1 MGEHIVV
8 GIDVGTT
15 KVATLIGEVLAD
27 GRVEVIGVGI
37 TPARGL
43 RKGIVVSVDEAVDAI
58 GASVRK
64 AEQQSGFKLVGA
76 YVDIAGGHVASEN
89 SHGVVPVRRH
99 DKVITQED
107 VNRVLEAARLINIP
121 PDREIIHMIP
131 RYFVVDGQEGVR
143 NPVGMLGH
151 RLEVEANIVT
161 GALTSVHNL
170 LRCVER
176 VGVGVDALV
185 LQGLAAGE
193 AVLTEAE
200 KDLGVLLIDVGGGT
214 TNAAVFV
221 DGSISHSLVL
231 PVGGY
236 HLTNDIAIGL
246 RVPFGTAE
254 EIKLRF
260 GSALAS
266 AVGDEDVRNGKVEGA
281 HAAALEGVPNRH
293 VSERMVSEILEARLA
308 ETFELV
314 YSELRRAGYDTS
326 LPAGVVLTG
335 GTAQLRGIRDLA
347 SVVFPG
353 AVRVGSPQGITGL
366 TDALGTPAMAAAVG
380 LLRWGSVQIDEPGLA
395 PHRKL
400 VGGALGALGSWLRG
414 FLP

>member
-15 KVATLIGEVLAD
+15 KVVTLIGEVLVD

-37 TPARGL
+37 TPSRGL
-43 RKGIVVSVDEAVDAI
+43 RKGIVVSVDEAVEAI
-58 GASVRK
+58 GTSVRK

-76 YVDIAGGHVASEN
+76 YVGIAGGHVASEN

-99 DKVITQED
+99 DKVITQAD
-107 VNRVLEAARLINIP
+107 VNRVLDAARVVNLP

-214 TNAAVFV
+214 TSAAVFV
-221 DGSISHSLVL
+221 DGSISHALVL
-231 PVGGY
+231 PVGGF

-246 RVPFGTAE
+246 RLPFGKCE
-254 EIKLRF
+254 EIKIEH
-260 GSALAS
+260 GCALAS
-266 AVGDEDVRNGKVEGA
+266 AVEEDRRLNGSAPGDT
-281 HAAALEGVPNRH
+281 RH
-293 VSERMVSEILEARLA
+293 RQVSERMVSEILEARLA

-326 LPAGVVLTG
+326 MPAGVVLTG
-335 GTAQLRGIRDLA
+335 GTAQLRGIRELA
-347 SVVFPG
+347 GVVFPG
-353 AVRVGSPQGITGL
+353 AVRVGVPQGVTGL
-366 TDALGTPAMAAAVG
+366 TDALGTPAAAAAVG
-380 LLRWGSVQIDEPGLA
+380 LLRWGSVQADEGEA
-395 PHRKL
+395 GPHNKL
-400 VGGALGALGSWLRG
+400 VGGAVGVIRNILRS
-414 FLP
+414 LIP

>member
-1 MGEHIVV
+1 MAEQIVV

-15 KVATLIGEVLAD
+15 KVVTLIGEVLTD

-37 TPARGL
+37 APSRGL

-76 YVDIAGGHVASEN
+76 YVAISGGHVASEN

-99 DKVITQED
+99 DKVISQDD
-107 VNRVLEAARLINIP
+107 VNRVLEAARILNIP

-131 RYFVVDGQEGVR
+131 RYFVVDGQDGVR

-214 TNAAVFV
+214 TSAAVFV
-221 DGSISHSLVL
+221 DGSITHALVL

-246 RVPFGTAE
+246 HLPYAE
-254 EIKLRF
+254 SEALKLKH
-260 GSALAS
+260 GHALAS
-266 AVGDEDVRNGKVEGA
+266 AVDDDGRLNGT
-281 HAAALEGVPNRH
+281 AAGELAGRQ
-293 VSERMVSEILEARLA
+293 VSERMIAEILEARLA

-314 YSELRRAGYDTS
+314 YSELRRAGYESS

-335 GTAQLRGIRDLA
+335 GTAQLRGIRELA
-347 SVVFPG
+347 AVVFPG
-353 AVRVGSPQGITGL
+353 AVRVGVPQGITGL
-366 TDALGTPAMAAAVG
+366 IDALGGPAASTAVG
-380 LLRWGSVQIDEPGLA
+380 LLRWGSVQLEESPPA
-395 PHRKL
+395 PHQRL
-400 VGGALGALGSWLRG
+400 VGGALGAVGQWLRG
-414 FLP
+414 LLP

>member
-1 MGEHIVV
+1 
-8 GIDVGTT
+8 
-15 KVATLIGEVLAD
+15 
-27 GRVEVIGVGI
+27 
-37 TPARGL
+37 
-43 RKGIVVSVDEAVDAI
+43 
-58 GASVRK
+58 
-64 AEQQSGFKLVGA
+64 
-76 YVDIAGGHVASEN
+76 
-89 SHGVVPVRRH
+89 
-99 DKVITQED
+99 
-107 VNRVLEAARLINIP
+107 
-121 PDREIIHMIP
+121 MIP

-193 AVLTEAE
+193 AALTEAE
-200 KDLGVLLIDVGGGT
+200 KDLGVLLIDIGGGT

-221 DGSISHSLVL
+221 DGSISHALVL
-231 PVGGY
+231 PVGGH

-246 RVPFGTAE
+246 RVPFATAE
-254 EIKLRF
+254 EIKLRY

-266 AVGDEDVRNGKVEGA
+266 AVDDDEPVNGSARDERGGK
-281 HAAALEGVPNRH
+281 

-347 SVVFPG
+347 AVVFPG
-353 AVRVGSPQGITGL
+353 AVRIGVPQGITGL
-366 TDALGTPAMAAAVG
+366 VDSLGTPAHATAAG
-380 LLRWGSVQIDEPGLA
+380 LLRWGSVQLEEPEASAHG
-395 PHRKL
+395 RF
-400 VGGALGALGSWLRG
+400 VGGALGALGHWIRG
-414 FLP
+414 LLP

>member
-15 KVATLIGEVLAD
+15 KVATLIGDVLPD
-27 GRVEVIGVGI
+27 GRVEVIGVGV
-37 TPARGL
+37 TPSKGL
-43 RKGIVVSVDEAVDAI
+43 RKGIVVSVEEAVEI
-58 GASVRK
+58 ITASVRK

-76 YVDIAGGHVASEN
+76 YVSISGAHIASEN

-107 VNRVLEAARLINIP
+107 VNRVLEAARILNLP
-121 PDREIIHMIP
+121 PDREIIHMVP

-170 LRCVER
+170 LRCVES
-176 VGVGVDALV
+176 VGVSVDALV

-214 TNAAVFV
+214 TSVAYFV

-246 RVPFGTAE
+246 RVPFQQAE
-254 EIKLRF
+254 DIKLHH
-260 GSALAS
+260 GCALAS
-266 AVGDEDVRNGKVEGA
+266 LVEDEQDLNGRAPRDGRDRP
-281 HAAALEGVPNRH
+281 VPPR
-293 VSERMVSEILEARLA
+293 VIAEILEARLA
-308 ETFELV
+308 ETFELAR
-314 YSELRRAGYDTS
+314 SELRRAGVDMTP
-326 LPAGVVLTG
+326 PAGVVLTG
-335 GTAQLRGIRDLA
+335 GSAQLRGIRELAA
-347 SVVFPG
+347 SVFQG
-353 AVRVGSPQGITGL
+353 AVRIGTPQGITGL
-366 TDALGTPAMAAAVG
+366 TDALGSPAFATAVG
-380 LLRWGSVQIDEPGLA
+380 LLRWGSIQADDPRGGPQRRAVGSALSAIGDWIRGL
-395 PHRKL
+395 
-400 VGGALGALGSWLRG
+400 
-414 FLP
+414 LP

>member
-1 MGEHIVV
+1 MAEHIVV

-15 KVATLIGEVLAD
+15 KVVTLIGEVLAD
-27 GRVEVIGVGI
+27 GRVEVIGVGV

-43 RKGIVVSVDEAVDAI
+43 RKGIVVSVEEAVEAI

-76 YVDIAGGHVASEN
+76 YVSIAGGHVASEN

-107 VNRVLEAARLINIP
+107 VNRVLDAARITNIP

-131 RYFVVDGQEGVR
+131 RYFVVDGQDGVR

-193 AVLTEAE
+193 SVLTEAE
-200 KDLGVLLIDVGGGT
+200 KELGVLLIDIGGGT
-214 TNAAVFV
+214 TSAAVFV
-221 DGSISHSLVL
+221 EGSISHALVL
-231 PVGGY
+231 PVGGH
-236 HLTNDIAIGL
+236 HLTNDIAIGMKMDL
-246 RVPFGTAE
+246 ARAE
-254 EIKLRF
+254 DIKLRV

-266 AVGDEDVRNGKVEGA
+266 ATNGETHTNGALKVDERE
-281 HAAALEGVPNRH
+281 
-293 VSERMVSEILEARLA
+293 VSEILEARLA

-335 GTAQLRGIRDLA
+335 GTAQLKGVRDLA
-347 SVVFPG
+347 AVVFPG
-353 AVRVGSPQGITGL
+353 AVRIGTPQGITGL
-366 TDALGTPAMAAAVG
+366 ADSISSPAYATAVG
-380 LLRWGSVQIDEPGLA
+380 LLRWGSVQL
-395 PHRKL
+395 
-400 VGGALGALGSWLRG
+400 
-414 FLP
+414 

>member
-15 KVATLIGEVLAD
+15 KVVTLIGEVLVD

-37 TPARGL
+37 TPSRGL
-43 RKGIVVSVDEAVDAI
+43 RKGIVVNVDEAVEAI

-76 YVDIAGGHVASEN
+76 YVGIAGGHVASEN
-89 SHGVVPVRRH
+89 SHGIVPVRRH

-107 VNRVLEAARLINIP
+107 VNRVLDAARIINLP

-193 AVLTEAE
+193 AALTEAE
-200 KDLGVLLIDVGGGT
+200 KDLGVLLIDIGGGT

-221 DGSISHSLVL
+221 DGSISHALVL
-231 PVGGY
+231 PVGGH

-246 RVPFGTAE
+246 RVPFNTAE
-254 EIKLRF
+254 EIKLRY

-266 AVGDEDVRNGKVEGA
+266 AVDDEALLNGTARGDERGGK
-281 HAAALEGVPNRH
+281 

-335 GTAQLRGIRDLA
+335 GTAQLRGIRELA
-347 SVVFPG
+347 AVVFPG
-353 AVRVGSPQGITGL
+353 AVRVGVPQGITGL
-366 TDALGTPAMAAAVG
+366 VDSLGTPAYASAVG
-380 LLRWGSVQIDEPGLA
+380 LLRWGSVQLEEPDAGA
-395 PHRKL
+395 HGKL
-400 VGGALGALGSWLRG
+400 VGGALGALGHWLRG
-414 FLP
+414 LLP

>member
-1 MGEHIVV
+1 MAEHIVV

-15 KVATLIGEVLAD
+15 KVVTLIGEVLAD
-27 GRVEVIGVGI
+27 GRVEVIGVGV

-58 GASVRK
+58 ASSVRK
-64 AEQQSGFKLVGA
+64 AEPQSGFKLVGA
-76 YVDIAGGHVASEN
+76 YVGIAGGHVASEN

-99 DKVITQED
+99 DKVISQED
-107 VNRVLEAARLINIP
+107 VNRVLDAARIINLP

-176 VGVGVDALV
+176 VGVSVDALV

-193 AVLTEAE
+193 AALTEAE
-200 KDLGVLLIDVGGGT
+200 KDLGVLLIDIGGGT

-221 DGSISHSLVL
+221 DGSIRPGPGL
-231 PVGGY
+231 PVGGH

-246 RVPFGTAE
+246 RVPFNTAE
-254 EIKLRF
+254 EIKLRY
-260 GSALAS
+260 GNALAS
-266 AVGDEDVRNGKVEGA
+266 AIEEDRALNGSADDEKRG
-281 HAAALEGVPNRH
+281 RH

-314 YSELRRAGYDTS
+314 YTELRRAGYDAS

-347 SVVFPG
+347 GVVFPG
-353 AVRVGSPQGITGL
+353 AVRVGGPHGLTGL
-366 TDALGTPAMAAAVG
+366 TD
-380 LLRWGSVQIDEPGLA
+380 
-395 PHRKL
+395 
-400 VGGALGALGSWLRG
+400 
-414 FLP
+414 

>member
-1 MGEHIVV
+1 MAEHIVV

-15 KVATLIGEVLAD
+15 KMVTLIGEVLAD
-27 GRVEVIGVGI
+27 GRVEVIGVGV

-43 RKGIVVSVDEAVDAI
+43 RKGIVVSVEEAVEAI
-58 GASVRK
+58 AASVRK

-76 YVDIAGGHVASEN
+76 YVSIAGGHVASEN

-107 VNRVLEAARLINIP
+107 VNRVLDAARIMNIP

-193 AVLTEAE
+193 AALTEAE
-200 KDLGVLLIDVGGGT
+200 KDLGVLLIDIGGGT

-221 DGSISHSLVL
+221 DGSISHALVL
-231 PVGGY
+231 PVGGH

-246 RVPFGTAE
+246 RVPFNVAE
-254 EIKLRF
+254 DIKLRY

-266 AVGDEDVRNGKVEGA
+266 AVDDEAPTNGTARGDQPHGK
-281 HAAALEGVPNRH
+281 

-335 GTAQLRGIRDLA
+335 GTAQLRGIRELA
-347 SVVFPG
+347 AVVFPG
-353 AVRVGSPQGITGL
+353 AVRVGVPQGITGL
-366 TDALGTPAMAAAVG
+366 VDSLGTPAYASAVG
-380 LLRWGSVQIDEPGLA
+380 LLRWGSVQLDEPEASAHG
-395 PHRKL
+395 KL
-400 VGGALGALGSWLRG
+400 VGSALGALGQWLRG
-414 FLP
+414 LLP

>member
-1 MGEHIVV
+1 MAEHIVV

-15 KVATLIGEVLAD
+15 KVVTLIGEVLAD
-27 GRVEVIGVGI
+27 GRVEVIGVGV
-37 TPARGL
+37 TPSRGL
-43 RKGIVVSVDEAVDAI
+43 RKGIVVSVDEAVEAI

-107 VNRVLEAARLINIP
+107 VNRVLEAARIINIP

-214 TNAAVFV
+214 TSAAVFV
-221 DGSISHSLVL
+221 DGSISHALVL

-246 RVPFGTAE
+246 RVPFNTAE
-254 EIKLRF
+254 EIKLRY

-266 AVGDEDVRNGKVEGA
+266 AVEEDRRLNGSTPPDGA
-281 HAAALEGVPNRH
+281 NRH

-314 YSELRRAGYDTS
+314 YSELRRAGYDAS

-347 SVVFPG
+347 AVVFPG
-353 AVRVGSPQGITGL
+353 AVRVGGPQGITGL
-366 TDALGTPAMAAAVG
+366 TDSISSPGFAAAVG
-380 LLRWGSVQIDEPGLA
+380 LLRWGSVQQEDGGVA
-395 PHRKL
+395 PHRRL
-400 VGGALGALGSWLRG
+400 VGGALGALGNWLRG

>member
-15 KVATLIGEVLAD
+15 KVATLIGDVLPD
-27 GRVEVIGVGI
+27 GRVEVIGVGV
-37 TPARGL
+37 TPSRGL
-43 RKGIVVSVDEAVDAI
+43 RKGIVVSVEEAVEVITA
-58 GASVRK
+58 AVRK

-76 YVDIAGGHVASEN
+76 YVSISGAHIASEN

-107 VNRVLEAARLINIP
+107 VHRVLEAARILNLP
-121 PDREIIHMIP
+121 PDREIIHMVP

-170 LRCVER
+170 LRCVES
-176 VGVGVDALV
+176 VGVAVDALV

-200 KDLGVLLIDVGGGT
+200 KDLGVLLVDVGGGT
-214 TNAAVFV
+214 TSVAYFV

-246 RVPFGTAE
+246 RVPFQQAE
-254 EIKLRF
+254 DIKLRH
-260 GSALAS
+260 GCALAS
-266 AVGDEDVRNGKVEGA
+266 LIEEDQDLNG
-281 HAAALEGVPNRH
+281 HAPRDGRDRPVPPR
-293 VSERMVSEILEARLA
+293 VIAEILEARLA
-308 ETFELV
+308 ETFELAR
-314 YSELRRAGYDTS
+314 SELRRAGVELTP
-326 LPAGVVLTG
+326 PAGVVLTG
-335 GTAQLRGIRDLA
+335 GSAQLRGIRELAA
-347 SVVFPG
+347 SVFQGTVRLG
-353 AVRVGSPQGITGL
+353 APQGITGL
-366 TDALGTPAMAAAVG
+366 TDALGSPAFATAVG
-380 LLRWGSVQIDEPGLA
+380 LLRWGSVQADDPRAGPQRRA
-395 PHRKL
+395 
-400 VGGALGALGSWLRG
+400 VGSALSAIGDWLRG
-414 FLP
+414 LLP

>member
-15 KVATLIGEVLAD
+15 KVVTLIGEVLAD

-43 RKGIVVSVDEAVDAI
+43 RKGIVVSVEEAVDAI

-76 YVDIAGGHVASEN
+76 YVGIAGGHVASEN

-107 VNRVLEAARLINIP
+107 VNRVLDAARILNLP

-214 TNAAVFV
+214 TSAAVFV
-221 DGSISHSLVL
+221 DGSISHALVL

-246 RVPFGTAE
+246 RVPFATAE
-254 EIKLRF
+254 EIKLRY
-260 GSALAS
+260 GCALAS
-266 AVGDEDVRNGKVEGA
+266 EIEEDRTLNGSAGGEGR
-281 HAAALEGVPNRH
+281 GRQ

-314 YSELRRAGYDTS
+314 YSELRRAGYDAS

-335 GTAQLRGIRDLA
+335 GTAQLRGIRELA
-347 SVVFPG
+347 GVVFPG
-353 AVRVGSPQGITGL
+353 AIRIGVPQGVTGL
-366 TDALGTPAMAAAVG
+366 TDALGTPASAAAVG
-380 LLRWGSVQIDEPGLA
+380 LLRWGSVQAEEPSAA

-400 VGGALGALGSWLRG
+400 VGGAIGAFTHWLRAL
-414 FLP
+414 LPE

>member
-1 MGEHIVV
+1 
-8 GIDVGTT
+8 
-15 KVATLIGEVLAD
+15 
-27 GRVEVIGVGI
+27 
-37 TPARGL
+37 
-43 RKGIVVSVDEAVDAI
+43 
-58 GASVRK
+58 VRK

-76 YVDIAGGHVASEN
+76 YVGIAGGHVASEN
-89 SHGVVPVRRH
+89 SHGIVPVRRH

-107 VNRVLEAARLINIP
+107 VNRVLDAARILNLP

-200 KDLGVLLIDVGGGT
+200 KDLGVLLVDVGGGT
-214 TNAAVFV
+214 TSVAVFV
-221 DGSISHSLVL
+221 DGSISHALVL

-246 RVPFGTAE
+246 RVPFHTAE
-254 EIKLRF
+254 EIKLRY
-260 GSALAS
+260 GCALAS
-266 AVGDEDVRNGKVEGA
+266 EIEDDRTLNGSTPGDGRG
-281 HAAALEGVPNRH
+281 RQ

-314 YSELRRAGYDTS
+314 FSELRRAGYDGS

-335 GTAQLRGIRDLA
+335 GTAQLRGIRELA
-347 SVVFPG
+347 GVVFPG
-353 AVRVGSPQGITGL
+353 QVRFGAPQGMTGL
-366 TDALGTPAMAAAVG
+366 TDALGTPAAAAGVG
-380 LLRWGSVQIDEPGLA
+380 LLRWGSVQAEEPAAA

-400 VGGALGALGSWLRG
+400 VGGALGAISHWLRAL
-414 FLP
+414 LPE

>member
-1 MGEHIVV
+1 MAEHIVV

-15 KVATLIGEVLAD
+15 KVVTLIGEVLAD
-27 GRVEVIGVGI
+27 GRVEVIGVGV

-43 RKGIVVSVDEAVDAI
+43 RKGIVVSVEEAVEAI

-76 YVDIAGGHVASEN
+76 YVSIAGGHVASEN

-107 VNRVLEAARLINIP
+107 VNRVLDAARITNIP

-131 RYFVVDGQEGVR
+131 RYFVVDDQEGVR

-200 KDLGVLLIDVGGGT
+200 KDLGVLLVDVGGGT
-214 TNAAVFV
+214 TSAAVFI
-221 DGSISHSLVL
+221 DGSISHALVL

-246 RVPFGTAE
+246 RVPFHTAE
-254 EIKLRF
+254 EIKLRY
-260 GSALAS
+260 GCALAS
-266 AVGDEDVRNGKVEGA
+266 EIDEDRTLNDGSPADGR
-281 HAAALEGVPNRH
+281 GRQ

-314 YSELRRAGYDTS
+314 YTELRRAGYDGS

-335 GTAQLRGIRDLA
+335 GTAQLRGIRELA
-347 SVVFPG
+347 GVVFSG
-353 AVRVGSPQGITGL
+353 AVRVGLPQGVTGL
-366 TDALGTPAMAAAVG
+366 TDALGTPAAAAGVG
-380 LLRWGSVQIDEPGLA
+380 LLRWGSVQAEEPSAA
-395 PHRKL
+395 PHHKL
-400 VGGALGALGSWLRG
+400 VGGALGAISHWLRAL
-414 FLP
+414 LPE

>member
-1 MGEHIVV
+1 MAEHIVV

-15 KVATLIGEVLAD
+15 KVVTLIGEVLAD
-27 GRVEVIGVGI
+27 GRVEVIGVGV

-43 RKGIVVSVDEAVDAI
+43 RKGIVVSVEEAVEAI

-76 YVDIAGGHVASEN
+76 YVSIAGGHVASEN

-107 VNRVLEAARLINIP
+107 VNRVLDAARITNIP

-193 AVLTEAE
+193 AALTEAE
-200 KDLGVLLIDVGGGT
+200 KDLGVLLIDIGGGT

-221 DGSISHSLVL
+221 DGSISHALVL
-231 PVGGY
+231 PVGGH

-246 RVPFGTAE
+246 RVPFATAE
-254 EIKLRF
+254 EIKLRY

-266 AVGDEDVRNGKVEGA
+266 AVDDDEPVNGSGRDERGGK
-281 HAAALEGVPNRH
+281 

-347 SVVFPG
+347 AVVFPG
-353 AVRVGSPQGITGL
+353 AVRVGVPQGITGL
-366 TDALGTPAMAAAVG
+366 VDSLGTPGHATAAG
-380 LLRWGSVQIDEPGLA
+380 LLRWGSVQLEEPEASAHG
-395 PHRKL
+395 RF
-400 VGGALGALGSWLRG
+400 VGGALGALGHWIRG
-414 FLP
+414 LLP